1 MCVTDH
7 RMVGSVRTC
16 PFLGKFP
23 LAQSIGPFPV
33 SFVQSDWSLDGLGRR
48 TVPRPLRSGSRP
60 HGGRSTVV
68 GRCRL
73 VVYVPPQRRGAL
85 VGSPPR
91 GTASMAAHGHVP
103 QTRGD

>member
-1 MCVTDH
+1 MTDH

-33 SFVQSDWSLDGLGRR
+33 SFVQSDWSVWTVLELETHR
-48 TVPRPLRSGSRP
+48 TVPRPRAVPGGSRC
-60 HGGRSTVV
+60 TVV

-103 QTRGD
+103 QTRGE

>member
-1 MCVTDH
+1 MTAH

-16 PFLGKFP
+16 PFPGKFP

-33 SFVQSDWSLDGLGRR
+33 SFVQSDWSLDGLGR
-48 TVPRPLRSGSRP
+48 TGRSRATCGGSRC
-60 HGGRSTVV
+60 TVV